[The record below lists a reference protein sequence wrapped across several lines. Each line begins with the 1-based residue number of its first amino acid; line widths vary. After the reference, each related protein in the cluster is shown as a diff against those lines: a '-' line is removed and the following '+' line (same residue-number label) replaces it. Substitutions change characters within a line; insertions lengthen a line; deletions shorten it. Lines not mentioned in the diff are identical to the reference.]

1 MSGPGMDHV
10 TVPVAG
16 GDLFVARW
24 GSGPPVLAVHGIT
37 GSHAA
42 WPWVADRLAGAVNL
56 IAPDLRGRGA
66 SNALAGPFG
75 MAAHATDLVAV
86 LDHLEV
92 TRAVV
97 VGHSMGAWV
106 GATLAA
112 RYPERVSSLLL
123 VDGGLPQTLPEGVD
137 LETHA
142 AAVLGPALS
151 RLERTFS
158 SETAYLEF
166 WRAHLAFAA
175 PGAWDAHLER
185 YVRWDLEGEAPEL
198 RPRAS
203 RAAATADFHDIL
215 GPAGL
220 DCRQVRAP
228 VLLLRAPR
236 GLLNQTEPFLSDN
249 SVTKHLPTIPGARH
263 EVVEGTNHYTLVM
276 GVGAAAVADR
286 ILEAVRGD

>member
-1 MSGPGMDHV
+1 MSGPGMEHV
-10 TVPVAG
+10 TVPVTG

-112 RYPERVSSLLL
+112 RYPERVNSLLL

-158 SETAYLEF
+158 SETAYLAF
-166 WRAHLAFAA
+166 WRAHPAFAA

-203 RAAATADFHDIL
+203 RAGAPAAGATRSAE
-215 GPAGL
+215 PAGAVPV
-220 DCRQVRAP
+220 RQFGDQAP
-228 VLLLRAPR
+228 ADHSRRPPR
-236 GLLNQTEPFLSDN
+236 GRGGDEPLHAGD
-249 SVTKHLPTIPGARH
+249 GR
-263 EVVEGTNHYTLVM
+263 
-276 GVGAAAVADR
+276 R
-286 ILEAVRGD
+286 RRGDRRPHPGGRAR